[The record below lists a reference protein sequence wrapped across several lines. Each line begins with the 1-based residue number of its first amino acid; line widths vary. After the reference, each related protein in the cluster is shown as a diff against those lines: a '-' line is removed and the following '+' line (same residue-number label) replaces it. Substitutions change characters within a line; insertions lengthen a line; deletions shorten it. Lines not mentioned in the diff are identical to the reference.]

1 MTKFYRGV
9 SFVSWLLGLLMLIFA
24 VIWRLAPY
32 RGINLNVQ
40 VRSMLLLAAVL
51 FLAAIAS
58 GGRTASA

>member
-24 VIWRLAPY
+24 VIWRFAPH
-32 RGINLNVQ
+32 RGINLNVE

-51 FLAAIAS
+51 FLASIAS

>member
-9 SFVSWLLGLLMLIFA
+9 SLVSWLLGLLMLIFA
-24 VIWRLAPY
+24 VIWRLAPH
-32 RGINLNVQ
+32 RGVNFNVE

-58 GGRTASA
+58 GGRTAPA

>member
-1 MTKFYRGV
+1 MTQFYRGV
-9 SFVSWLLGLLMLIFA
+9 SFVSWLLGLLTLIFA